1 MRPGAGERNI
11 EMIAPAGGRK
21 AACAARAGTA
31 VRGDPVAV
39 PGHRTYEPAAYGTD
53 IVVLILPDAVD
64 E

>member
-1 MRPGAGERNI
+1 
-11 EMIAPAGGRK
+11 MIAPAGGRR
-21 AACAARAGTA
+21 AAFAARAGTA

-39 PGHRTYEPAAYGTD
+39 PGHRTSEPAAYGTD